1 VEGLPRVKVSIPEA
15 FEPLLTS
22 SRRYRIAIGGRGS
35 GKSMTV
41 AMMALIEVVQGKKI
55 LCCREYQNS
64 ITDSVHSLLANLI
77 TELDL
82 PGFEVTAQKISHTSG
97 GEFIFRG
104 LSRNIESVKSLFG
117 VDVVWIE
124 EAQTISEES
133 LRVLTPTIREAGS
146 YFLMTAN
153 PRSQADPFTETFLKG
168 RESILRSEGTFDDE
182 LTTIVRVNYDR
193 NPYFPQELDLERK
206 RDQKMLSR
214 AMYEHV
220 WNGETLDEVENSLV
234 LADWFDAAL
243 EIGDRLNYRG
253 SGARVVS
260 HDVAD
265 TGADAKAC
273 VVRHGAKVLHL
284 GLKHDGN
291 ASDGLDWAL
300 RLVNDYH
307 ADSFVYDQDGIGLG
321 LAREVERGLG
331 SRNVSI
337 LGFRGGETPRDPD
350 GMYDGHRRNRD
361 AFFNKRAQAYW
372 DLRERFVKTYQAVNG
387 EVHDPDELIFLDR
400 EDPLI
405 AQLRSEV
412 CRLPI
417 KPHTA
422 GKIQIYPKTEMAK
435 PPFNLP
441 SPNLGDALMM
451 SFHVQD
457 FVIGSWSQPIEY
469 MESYI

>member
-1 VEGLPRVKVSIPEA
+1 VKVSIPEA

-22 SRRYRIAIGGRGS
+22 SKRYRIAIGGRGS

-41 AMMALIEVVQGKKI
+41 AMMALIEAVQGKKI
-55 LCCREYQNS
+55 LCCREFQNS
-64 ITDSVHSLLANLI
+64 ITESVHSLLANLI
-77 TELDL
+77 DELDL
-82 PGFEVTAQKISHTSG
+82 PGFDVTAQKIGHSSG

-168 RESILRSEGTFDDE
+168 RETFLRSEGSFEDE

-193 NPYFPQELDLERK
+193 NPYFPQELDLERR
-206 RDQKMLSR
+206 RDKKIMSP
-214 AMYEHV
+214 AMYNHV
-220 WNGETLDEVENSLV
+220 WEGETLDEVENSLV

-243 EIGDRLNYRG
+243 EIGDRINYRA

-265 TGADAKAC
+265 TGKDAKAV
-273 VVRHGAKVLHL
+273 VVRHGARILHL
-284 GLKHDGN
+284 GLKHDGT
-291 ASDGLDWAL
+291 AADGLDWAL
-300 RLVNDYH
+300 RYVDDHH
-307 ADSFVYDQDGIGLG
+307 ADSFIYDQDGIGLG
-321 LAREVERGLG
+321 LAREVERSLG
-331 SRNVSI
+331 SRAVSI
-337 LGFRGGETPRDPD
+337 DGFRGGETPRDPD

-361 AFFNKRAQAYW
+361 AFFNKRAQSYW
-372 DLRERFVKTYQAVNG
+372 DLRERFMKTYQAMQG
-387 EVHDPDELIFLDR
+387 EVFDPDELIFLDPD
-400 EDPLI
+400 DPLI
-405 AQLRSEV
+405 SQLRSEV
-412 CRLPI
+412 CRLPL
-417 KPHTA
+417 KPHPA
-422 GKIQIYPKTEMAK
+422 GKIQIMPKEQMAK

-451 SFHVQD
+451 SFYVQD
-457 FVIGSWSQPIEY
+457 FIQGSWSQPIDYLEN
-469 MESYI
+469 YI

>member
-1 VEGLPRVKVSIPEA
+1 MNVSIPEA
-15 FEPLLTS
+15 FAPLLES

-41 AMMALIEVVQGKKI
+41 AMMALIEAVQGKKI
-55 LCCREYQNS
+55 LCCREFQNS
-64 ITDSVHSLLANLI
+64 ISESVHSLIASLI
-77 TELDL
+77 EQLEL
-82 PGFEVTAQKISHTSG
+82 PGFEVTRDRISHSSG

-104 LSRNIESVKSLFG
+104 LSRNIESVKSLYG

-168 RESILRSEGTFDDE
+168 RESVLRAEGAFDDE

-193 NPYFPQELDLERK
+193 NPYFPSELDLERR
-206 RDQKMLSR
+206 RDKKTMSP
-214 AMYEHV
+214 AMYNHV
-220 WNGETLDEVENSLV
+220 WEGETLDEVDNSLIMS
-234 LADWFDAAL
+234 DWFDAAL
-243 EIGDRLNYRG
+243 EIGDRIKYRE

-273 VVRHGAKVLHL
+273 IVRHGARILHM
-284 GLKHDGN
+284 GLKHDGT

-300 RLVNDYH
+300 QMVTDYH

-331 SRNVSI
+331 NRNVSI
-337 LGFRGGETPRDPD
+337 HGFRGGETPRDPD
-350 GMYDGHRRNRD
+350 AMYDGHRKNRD

-372 DLRERFVKTYQAVNG
+372 DLRERFYKTYQAAQG
-387 EVHDPDELIFLDR
+387 EYHDPDDLIFLDA
-400 EDPLI
+400 DDGLI
-405 AQLRSEV
+405 SQLRSEV
-412 CRLPI
+412 CRLPL
-417 KPHTA
+417 KPHGA
-422 GKIQIYPKTEMAK
+422 GKIQIMPKTEMAK
-435 PPFNLP
+435 PPLSLP

-457 FVIGSWSQPIEY
+457 FVTGSWSKPIDY
-469 MESYI
+469 RESYI